1 MAITKYSCRNDS
13 LLDTKEEYLT
23 HTSIMAGCEK
33 DDILIVKSKI
43 TEEQALARVKEMIWD
58 KGSALHYG
66 VNHKLLEALRIAA
79 DPVIHKEY
87 YSVMASYFHISDV
100 EYEYTYYLNGTHY
113 TVNPVKCGANMDF
126 SVFVET
132 LDGRYRKSG
141 NDRLPLDTWDELLED
156 ECIDDF
162 EEGFKAHKM
171 FAEDEIRESK
181 ESMSILNAKLR
192 KQTQELVQSDLGKS
206 RHIDTFRLID
216 REYTYVAKVFAAPYY
231 IFNYDL
237 GNKIVTISVDAYSGT
252 IGTPLVNNPLGLV
265 LLGKTEEEPYFSV
278 GLCVICGIVCVGL
291 GAAVYVLYYLYKKA
305 KFNNSKPKDAPKYT
319 LDEMKKLI

>member
-23 HTSIMAGCEK
+23 HTSIMAGCEE

-43 TEEQALARVKEMIWD
+43 TEEQALERVKEMIWD
-58 KGSALHYG
+58 KSSALYYG
-66 VNHKLLEALRIAA
+66 VNHKLFEALRIAA

-87 YSVMASYFHISDV
+87 YSVIASEFHISDV

-113 TVNPVKCGANMDF
+113 TVNPIKCGANMDF
-126 SVFVET
+126 PVAVET

-141 NDRLPLDTWDELLED
+141 NDRIQFDTWDDVLID

-181 ESMSILNAKLR
+181 ESMRILNAKLR

-206 RHIDTFRLID
+206 RTIDTFRLID
-216 REYTYVAKVFAAPYY
+216 REYTYVTKVFAAPYY

-252 IGTPLVNNPLGLV
+252 VGTPLVNNPLGYV
-265 LLGKTEEEPYFSV
+265 LLAKTEEEPYFSV
-278 GLCVICGIVCVGL
+278 GLCVICGIVCIGL
-291 GAAVYVLYYLYKKA
+291 GAALYALYYLYKKA
-305 KFNNSKPKDAPKYT
+305 KFNKSKPKDAPKYT